1 MKIANLNLL
10 TQYYQCFCVLKL
22 VSHQI
27 LRFKAENF
35 KFKNNK
41 NLILAIIIWKT
52 KNPIYKI
59 LME

>member
-1 MKIANLNLL
+1 MKIANLNL
-10 TQYYQCFCVLKL
+10 
-22 VSHQI
+22 